1 MNFAATAFGAGIAAS
16 VFVAGLQGATITA
29 TEPVAG
35 VTTLAATAM
44 VSTAAA
50 DTTRLNA
57 VRLIDLRSGATCK
70 IAASPNLEAGFANA
84 PIGPDCAG
92 SPTLQSVSQWRSSR
106 DGTLEMADSEG
117 RTLMRFMPGDGVLFE
132 SIYPSDAL
140 VTIVPARG

>member
-1 MNFAATAFGAGIAAS
+1 MNFAATAFAAGIAAS
-16 VFVAGLQGATITA
+16 VLVAALQGAPVMA
-29 TEPVAG
+29 TGSVPG
-35 VTTLAATAM
+35 VTTIAPRATPPVAP
-44 VSTAAA
+44 A
-50 DTTRLNA
+50 DTQRPNA

-70 IAASPNLEAGFANA
+70 IAASPNLEASFTKA

-92 SPTLQSVSQWRSSR
+92 SSPLQNVAQWRSSS
-106 DGTLEMADSEG
+106 DGLLEMADAEG

>member
-16 VFVAGLQGATITA
+16 VFVAGLQGATVTA

-35 VTTLAATAM
+35 VATLAATAM

-132 SIYPSDAL
+132 SIYPSDAM

>member
-16 VFVAGLQGATITA
+16 VLVSGLQGAPVTA

-35 VTTLAATAM
+35 VTKLGATVTM
-44 VSTAAA
+44 STAVA
-50 DTTRLNA
+50 DTPRVNA
-57 VRLIDLRSGATCK
+57 VRLIDLRSGATCR
-70 IAASPNLEAGFANA
+70 IAASPNLEAGYANA
-84 PIGPDCAG
+84 PVGPDCAG

>member
-1 MNFAATAFGAGIAAS
+1 MNFAVTAFGAGIAAS
-16 VFVAGLQGATITA
+16 VFVAGLQGAPVTA

-35 VTTLAATAM
+35 VTTLAATAP
-44 VSTAAA
+44 VSSAVS
-50 DTTRLNA
+50 DTPRLNA
-57 VRLIDLRSGATCK
+57 VRVIDLRSGATCK
-70 IAASPNLEAGFANA
+70 IAARPNLEAGFADA
-84 PIGPDCAG
+84 PVGPDCAG